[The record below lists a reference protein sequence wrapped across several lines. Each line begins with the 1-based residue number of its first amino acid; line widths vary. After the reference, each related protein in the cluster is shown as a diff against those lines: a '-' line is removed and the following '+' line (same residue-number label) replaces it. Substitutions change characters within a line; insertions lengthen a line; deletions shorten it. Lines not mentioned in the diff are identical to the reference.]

1 MWEVEKPTEEDV
13 KQDFSSLMLDL
24 KNSNLPKDG
33 SKVPYLPD
41 YIPPHFASSE
51 PMKQAYKDFSM
62 KHTSVLPRQKN
73 GVVILTYYRSGS
85 SFLGQI
91 FNQHPEVFYHFEPLF
106 PYTQDC
112 GSEDPAFK
120 VKVEKVQRYW
130 LFQF

>member
-106 PYTQDC
+106 LTLRIAALRIQR
-112 GSEDPAFK
+112 SRSRSKK
-120 VKVEKVQRYW
+120 VKR
-130 LFQF
+130 F